1 MAATTSIPGLRFIRG
16 RTEKTRN
23 AVYGGYRYGSPSQ
36 LKTGKTSWSCIR
48 KDCNGRIY
56 TIGDTHVEARKEH
69 NHEPDLSL
77 CEAKICMSEAKDH
90 AETSR
95 TGSAVII
102 ADTSKPLSKVA
113 RTKLPKDA
121 AWKKQ
126 LQRLRQKQDGRPM
139 APKLVTDI
147 QLTPADCITAN
158 GQHMLLYDNQNPEHR
173 LIIFGTD
180 QCLRLL
186 ERYQSWLIDG
196 TFQKCPEHF
205 YQLVNMII

>member
-56 TIGDTHVEARKEH
+56 TIGDTHVEARNEH

-113 RTKLPKDA
+113 RTKLPKD
-121 AWKKQ
+121 
-126 LQRLRQKQDGRPM
+126 
-139 APKLVTDI
+139 
-147 QLTPADCITAN
+147 TA
-158 GQHMLLYDNQNPEHR
+158 
-173 LIIFGTD
+173 
-180 QCLRLL
+180 CL
-186 ERYQSWLIDG
+186 
-196 TFQKCPEHF
+196 C
-205 YQLVNMII
+205 